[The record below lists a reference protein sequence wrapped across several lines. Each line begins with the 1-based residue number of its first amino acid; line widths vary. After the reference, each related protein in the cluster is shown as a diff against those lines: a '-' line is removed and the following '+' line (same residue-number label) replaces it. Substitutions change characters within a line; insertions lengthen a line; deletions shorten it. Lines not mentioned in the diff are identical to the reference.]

1 MRFWTKKRKREEIK
15 EENMTKS
22 GKKKND
28 GGKKER
34 TRKKSCYERKSCRME
49 CFIKEFQAKDFNYSP
64 YFSFDVF

>member
-22 GKKKND
+22 GKKND

-34 TRKKSCYERKSCRME
+34 TRKKSCCERKSCRME